1 MERSKTFA
9 SPRADFTL
17 AAVVLTKAQW
27 MIPVFAAC
35 LLAAKPSQALGQ
47 AAASTGR
54 FRIAE
59 KSADSLRISILTG
72 SEAVFQ
78 ADGTLALTD
87 PRLVTVTA
95 DGKTNLV
102 FTASECLYD
111 QDKKTI
117 RSPGELS
124 LSTGDGQ
131 MQLKGV
137 GFSGNLAGPTL
148 SVFGSVEAKLDKN
161 FSRLPLGQ
169 AQKKTDTPSAETEL
183 LRITSSQFE
192 LEPGRAVFRGSVSVI
207 DAEGTLGSDSIA
219 AGLGEDDWGVQTIRA
234 IGSVVLQSEQIKTTS
249 EQADY
254 DLAAGLIV
262 LKGNP
267 SWTMG
272 ERSGRANLLM
282 VHRETQS
289 VNAEGDVYMKL
300 PADSEGEGGF
310 LDFNAL
316 RDETAN
322 GGDGRP
328 LEIRSNIFLF
338 QSATRGKTGF
348 ARYIGAVRLA
358 RGEGRLR
365 CSFLNVH
372 LAKGTG
378 GVVESVNAAVGV
390 KLEQGGDQL
399 TAQTATYD
407 MVQKRIQF
415 QGEPKWK
422 LGTQSGQARSV
433 ELSPVDGVFRASGR
447 VKMQLP
453 RPKGDGR
460 FLLPADSGEAAK
472 IEPSG
477 EPLLVVCDSFEY
489 RQAVGGTGLDS
500 AIFTGN
506 VVLTGDEGLRV
517 QARRVATEIDPG
529 EAGLVSLDA
538 AGDLDVSKTGEN
550 AMRYVGD
557 RLVYTRLDETM
568 RLTGRPSVEIRTWRE
583 GSEVVA
589 LGQAAIYN
597 LGTGLLRLTGDP
609 VLKTPEGVLR
619 GREVVFNPQTKRLK
633 ATGRWKMTLNP
644 KTIAKMRGRKKQDEM
659 KKGMP

>member
-1 MERSKTFA
+1 MARSKTFA
-9 SPRADFTL
+9 RPRADFTL
-17 AAVVLTKAQW
+17 TAVVLTKPKW
-27 MIPVFAAC
+27 MITVFAAC
-35 LLAAKPSQALGQ
+35 LLAANPSQALGQ

-54 FRIAE
+54 FRITE
-59 KSADSLRISILTG
+59 KSADSLRFSILTG
-72 SEAVFQ
+72 TESVLH

-95 DGKTNLV
+95 AGKTNLV

-124 LSTGDGQ
+124 LFTGDGQ
-131 MQLKGV
+131 MQLRGV
-137 GFSGNLAGPTL
+137 GFFGNLAGPTL
-148 SVFGSVEAKLDKN
+148 SVSSNVEARLDKN
-161 FSRLPLGQ
+161 FSRLPIGQ
-169 AQKKTDTPSAETEL
+169 ARKKTDTPSAEPEL
-183 LRITSSQFE
+183 LRITSRLFE

-207 DAEGTLGSDSIA
+207 DADGTLNSDSIA
-219 AGLGEDDWGVQTIRA
+219 VGLREDDWEVQTIRA
-234 IGSVVLQSEQIKTTS
+234 AGSVVMQADQIKTTS

-254 DLAAGLIV
+254 DLVAGLIV

-282 VHRETQS
+282 IQREAQS

-300 PADSEGEGGF
+300 PADTEGEGGF

-316 RDETAN
+316 RGATAN
-322 GGDGRP
+322 GSDGRP
-328 LEIRSNIFLF
+328 LEIRSNVFLF

-372 LAKGTG
+372 LAKGSG
-378 GVVESVNAAVGV
+378 GVVESVNAEVGV
-390 KLEQGGDQL
+390 KLAQGGDQL
-399 TAQTATYD
+399 TAQMATYD
-407 MVQKRIQF
+407 LAQKTIQLR
-415 QGEPKWK
+415 GEPKWK

-433 ELSPVDGVFRASGR
+433 ELSPDDGVFRASGR

-453 RPKGDGR
+453 QPKGDAR
-460 FLLPADSGEAAK
+460 FLLPAK
-472 IEPSG
+472 TEPSG
-477 EPLLVVCDSFEY
+477 EPLLIVCDSFEY
-489 RQAVGGTGLDS
+489 RQAEEAKGLDS
-500 AIFTGN
+500 ATFTGN
-506 VVLTGDEGLRV
+506 VVLSGDEGLRV
-517 QARRVATEIDPG
+517 LAQNVVVGIYPEG
-529 EAGLVSLDA
+529 AGLVSLDA
-538 AGDLDVSKTGEN
+538 SGDLDVSTTGEN

-557 RLVYTRLDETM
+557 RLVYSTADETM
-568 RLTGRPSVEIRTWRE
+568 RLTGKPSVEIRTRLD
-583 GSEVVA
+583 GAEVVA

-609 VLKTPEGVLR
+609 VLKTAEGELR
-619 GREVVFNPQTKRLK
+619 GREVVFDQQTKRLK

-644 KTIAKMRGRKKQDEM
+644 KTIAKMREGTKKQGEM
-659 KKGMP
+659 KTGTR

>member
-1 MERSKTFA
+1 M
-9 SPRADFTL
+9 
-17 AAVVLTKAQW
+17 
-27 MIPVFAAC
+27 
-35 LLAAKPSQALGQ
+35 
-47 AAASTGR
+47 
-54 FRIAE
+54 
-59 KSADSLRISILTG
+59 
-72 SEAVFQ
+72 
-78 ADGTLALTD
+78 
-87 PRLVTVTA
+87 
-95 DGKTNLV
+95 
-102 FTASECLYD
+102 
-111 QDKKTI
+111 
-117 RSPGELS
+117 
-124 LSTGDGQ
+124 
-131 MQLKGV
+131 
-137 GFSGNLAGPTL
+137 
-148 SVFGSVEAKLDKN
+148 
-161 FSRLPLGQ
+161 
-169 AQKKTDTPSAETEL
+169 
-183 LRITSSQFE
+183 
-192 LEPGRAVFRGSVSVI
+192 
-207 DAEGTLGSDSIA
+207 
-219 AGLGEDDWGVQTIRA
+219 
-234 IGSVVLQSEQIKTTS
+234 
-249 EQADY
+249 
-254 DLAAGLIV
+254 
-262 LKGNP
+262 
-267 SWTMG
+267 
-272 ERSGRANLLM
+272 
-282 VHRETQS
+282 
-289 VNAEGDVYMKL
+289 
-300 PADSEGEGGF
+300 
-310 LDFNAL
+310 
-316 RDETAN
+316 
-322 GGDGRP
+322 
-328 LEIRSNIFLF
+328 
-338 QSATRGKTGF
+338 
-348 ARYIGAVRLA
+348 
-358 RGEGRLR
+358 
-365 CSFLNVH
+365 
-372 LAKGTG
+372 
-378 GVVESVNAAVGV
+378 ESVNAAVGV

-472 IEPSG
+472 TEPSG

-489 RQAVGGTGLDS
+489 RQAVGGKGLDS

-517 QARRVATEIDPG
+517 QARRVATESDPG

-538 AGDLDVSKTGEN
+538 AGDLDVSTTGEN

-568 RLTGRPSVEIRTWRE
+568 RLTGRPRVEIRTWRE